1 MPTGEFTGGQAYLR
15 SWSLPPPVESEGKA
29 AGDLMASLNGTPVDG
44 GEEGVSSGQSSLEEM
59 GDQEQARVEAVQQTT
74 VKS

>member
-1 MPTGEFTGGQAYLR
+1 
-15 SWSLPPPVESEGKA
+15 
-29 AGDLMASLNGTPVDG
+29 MASLNGTPVDG